1 MASFHLTIVTPE
13 KIFFDGEV
21 VSLTA
26 PGGAGYLGVLAH
38 HAPLLTTLV
47 PGRLTFRSDEAGER
61 QVDIGPGFLDVSQNR
76 ATLLTESV
84 KVPTQGGR

>member
-1 MASFHLTIVTPE
+1 MNTFHLTIVTPE

-47 PGRLTFRSDEAGER
+47 PGRLTFLASDAGER
-61 QVDIGPGFLDVSQNR
+61 QVEIGPGFLDVSQNR

-84 KVPTQGGR
+84 RVKD